1 MEQLNNLLKDLRLKY
16 DQLESMK
23 ASALF
28 IQDKHIIMSEQKG
41 ILFSMEQITKLIE
54 SMSSLPNITEYSAF
68 NLFDAKY
75 GRDLKTRF
83 AKIEEEFFELKKEV
97 EKISDNPDENLI
109 IRIKDETCDLNACV
123 GHFASILKLYQ
134 HEMLH
139 YVVDKIKGRE
149 KDPNYKRFSVSDKLD
164 VVVKYPTEF
173 DKVENYKDSDGY
185 KEHLLSEGDSKE
197 NPIQP
202 IQLIMNPNY
211 KRFNLDDGIT
221 LDVSTDFMEVLSDD
235 NLKVSVKDLPPSL
248 HFTTDPD
255 SVKCKAI
262 AAIIDFSSEDK
273 HPIAILIK
281 DIGWVKPDPEF
292 YYDKQHIKD
301 AWKNYSK
308 GNEFKMIKCNPDGT
322 YKTE

>member
-139 YVVDKIKGRE
+139 YVVYKIKGRE
-149 KDPNYKRFSVSDKLD
+149 KDPNYKRFSVPDTLD

-173 DKVENYKDSDGY
+173 DKVENDFTIKRTTTQITGHPVAIPEKDY
-185 KEHLLSEGDSKE
+185 W
-197 NPIQP
+197 I
-202 IQLIMNPNY
+202 
-211 KRFNLDDGIT
+211 
-221 LDVSTDFMEVLSDD
+221 
-235 NLKVSVKDLPPSL
+235 
-248 HFTTDPD
+248 
-255 SVKCKAI
+255 
-262 AAIIDFSSEDK
+262 
-273 HPIAILIK
+273 
-281 DIGWVKPDPEF
+281 KPDPEF
-292 YYDKQHIKD
+292 YYTEEMVID
-301 AWKNYSK
+301 AWKRVYESR
-308 GNEFKMIKCNPDGT
+308 ETVKMVKCNQQGIQ
-322 YKTE
+322 TENDNEHE

>member
-1 MEQLNNLLKDLRLKY
+1 MEQLNNLLKALRLKY

-83 AKIEEEFFELKKEV
+83 AKIEEEFNELKNEV

-149 KDPNYKRFSVSDKLD
+149 KDPNYKRFNTEPSLSLTKDPTYLGDKAFAAVIDYSISDK
-164 VVVKYPTEF
+164 YP
-173 DKVENYKDSDGY
+173 V
-185 KEHLLSEGDSKE
+185 
-197 NPIQP
+197 
-202 IQLIMNPNY
+202 
-211 KRFNLDDGIT
+211 
-221 LDVSTDFMEVLSDD
+221 
-235 NLKVSVKDLPPSL
+235 
-248 HFTTDPD
+248 
-255 SVKCKAI
+255 AI
-262 AAIIDFSSEDK
+262 AIRD
-273 HPIAILIK
+273 L
-281 DIGWVKPDPEF
+281 GWVKPDPNF
-292 YYDKQHIKD
+292 YYNNIQVEN
-301 AWKNYSK
+301 AWKNYFK
-308 GNEFKMIKCNPDGT
+308 GKEFKMIKCNPDGT
-322 YKTE
+322 YRTE

>member
-54 SMSSLPNITEYSAF
+54 SMSSLPNITEYSTF

-75 GRDLKTRF
+75 GRDLKIRF

-149 KDPNYKRFSVSDKLD
+149 KDPNYKRFSVSDTLD

-202 IQLIMNPNY
+202 IQLI
-211 KRFNLDDGIT
+211 
-221 LDVSTDFMEVLSDD
+221 
-235 NLKVSVKDLPPSL
+235 
-248 HFTTDPD
+248 
-255 SVKCKAI
+255 
-262 AAIIDFSSEDK
+262 
-273 HPIAILIK
+273 
-281 DIGWVKPDPEF
+281 
-292 YYDKQHIKD
+292 
-301 AWKNYSK
+301 
-308 GNEFKMIKCNPDGT
+308 
-322 YKTE
+322 

>member
-54 SMSSLPNITEYSAF
+54 SMSSLPNITEFSAF

-75 GRDLKTRF
+75 GRDLKIRF
-83 AKIEEEFFELKKEV
+83 AKIEEEFNELKKEV

-149 KDPNYKRFSVSDKLD
+149 KDPNYKRF
-164 VVVKYPTEF
+164 
-173 DKVENYKDSDGY
+173 
-185 KEHLLSEGDSKE
+185 
-197 NPIQP
+197 
-202 IQLIMNPNY
+202 
-211 KRFNLDDGIT
+211 NLDNGIT
-221 LDVSTDFMEVLSDD
+221 LDVSTDFMKVLSDD

-301 AWKNYSK
+301 AWKNYFRGK
-308 GNEFKMIKCNPDGT
+308 EFKMTKCNPDGT

>member
-41 ILFSMEQITKLIE
+41 ILFSMEQIIKLIE
-54 SMSSLPNITEYSAF
+54 SMSSLPNITEFSAF

-75 GRDLKTRF
+75 GKDLKTRF
-83 AKIEEEFFELKKEV
+83 AKIEEEFNELKKEV

-149 KDPNYKRFSVSDKLD
+149 KDPNYKRFSVSDK
-164 VVVKYPTEF
+164 
-173 DKVENYKDSDGY
+173 VENYKDSDGY

-202 IQLIMNPNY
+202 IQLI
-211 KRFNLDDGIT
+211 
-221 LDVSTDFMEVLSDD
+221 
-235 NLKVSVKDLPPSL
+235 
-248 HFTTDPD
+248 
-255 SVKCKAI
+255 
-262 AAIIDFSSEDK
+262 
-273 HPIAILIK
+273 
-281 DIGWVKPDPEF
+281 
-292 YYDKQHIKD
+292 
-301 AWKNYSK
+301 
-308 GNEFKMIKCNPDGT
+308 
-322 YKTE
+322 